1 MDKMKEIIKLKE
13 NRAVVL
19 AFLLVLIGLSFLVKT
34 RFFKEEESLS
44 KKEATDITPSSETQ
58 EASLEKAD
66 KVLTF
71 AVIADIHL
79 GEAPYLPKLLKEA
92 LKKTK
97 DYQVEFVVLLG
108 DLTQQGALK
117 EFQSLKKILDDSG
130 LVYYLVPG
138 NHDIGEGTEE
148 KAFEN
153 FQSLFGPTYREVVY
167 KLTKND
173 GSKNKIKRA
182 RLFFLDTSRI
192 GMDVETIMDKEQWL
206 WLKEKLGHNE
216 KDASELRLVFSQT
229 PLEKFGLESHYL
241 REFFCNS
248 FIDGLFEADIHSTQ
262 HFSRDCPI
270 AGWKHEEDFFYSFP
284 SFKPGALFNPRHE
297 FPGFLIMDYFDN
309 CFFNFKRVL
318 VGN

>member
-1 MDKMKEIIKLKE
+1 MDKMKEIIKLKG
-13 NRAVVL
+13 NRAAVL

-44 KKEATDITPSSETQ
+44 KKEATEITPSSETQ

-92 LKKTK
+92 LKKAK

-108 DLTQQGALK
+108 DLTHKGALK
-117 EFQSLKKILDDSG
+117 EFQLLKKILDDSG

-148 KAFEN
+148 KALEN
-153 FQSLFGPTYREVVY
+153 FQSLFGLTYKEVVY
-167 KLTKND
+167 KLTRNNS
-173 GSKNKIKRA
+173 SKNKTKKA
-182 RLFFLDTSRI
+182 RLFLLNSSRL
-192 GMDVETIMDKEQWL
+192 GMNERIIDQKQWL
-206 WLKEKLGHNE
+206 WLKEKLGNNVGDE
-216 KDASELRLVFSQT
+216 SELRLVFSQT
-229 PLEKFGLESHYL
+229 PLEKFGSESHYL

-248 FIDGLFEADIHSTQ
+248 LIDGLFEADIHSTQ

-270 AGWKHEEDFFYSFP
+270 AGWEHEGDFFYSFP
-284 SFKPGALFNPRHE
+284 SFKPGALFKPHHE

-309 CFFNFKRVL
+309 HFFNFRRVL